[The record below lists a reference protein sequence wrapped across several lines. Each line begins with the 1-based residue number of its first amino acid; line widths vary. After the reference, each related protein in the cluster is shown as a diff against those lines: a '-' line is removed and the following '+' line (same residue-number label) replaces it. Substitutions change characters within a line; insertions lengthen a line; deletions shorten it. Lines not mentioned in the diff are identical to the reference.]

1 MKIACLHT
9 AESNVSVFET
19 ASKEIGL
26 PSGSLAH
33 EVRPDLLAKAEQAG
47 GLTLDIA
54 NETTL
59 ALTALCQGVDAVI
72 LTCSTLGPAVDELA
86 GKTSIPVL
94 RVDAALARRAID
106 SGGKVVV
113 LCAVETTLGPTTQ
126 LFAEIA
132 GPSQAQ
138 YEVRLVPGAWARF
151 KAGDRHGYLTAVAEA
166 AETAYREGASIVA
179 LAQSSMAGAS
189 DLVNNGPKPLSSP
202 IAGLAAAKDM
212 VLRKS

>member
-9 AESNVSVFET
+9 AESNVPVFET
-19 ASKEIGL
+19 ASKHIGL
-26 PSGSLAH
+26 PSGSLSH
-33 EVRPDLLAKAEQAG
+33 EVRPDLLTKAEQAG
-47 GLTLDIA
+47 GLTPDIA
-54 NETTL
+54 NETIS

-86 GKTSIPVL
+86 GKTPVPIL

-106 SGGKVVV
+106 SGGKVVT

-126 LFAEIA
+126 LFAEVA

-138 YEVRLVPGAWARF
+138 FEVRLVPGAWALF
-151 KAGDRHGYLTAVAEA
+151 KAGDHDGYLA
-166 AETAYREGASIVA
+166 AIADAAKAAYREGASIVA
-179 LAQSSMAGAS
+179 LAQSSMAGAA

-202 IAGLAAAKDM
+202 IAGLAAARDM
-212 VLRKS
+212 MSRKS